1 MKINAVSFLLQPAI
15 QITGEKVLRS
25 YGGKK
30 QKARKAA
37 QRRQF

>member
-1 MKINAVSFLLQPAI
+1 MKKNAVSFLLQPAT
-15 QITGEKVLRS
+15 QIIGEKVLRS

-30 QKARKAA
+30 GRARKAA